1 VFADAAGNRN
11 DPEPPTSLTRR
22 LKLASIL
29 SRLRSLQSA
38 SNRRR
43 ASGVISAM
51 TSPEL
56 LRSRRKR
63 PASVREGRLVEG
75 VGKANSSTRPSPCPS
90 VHQHARSIIAVRRSS
105 LLDVW
110 KNFLC
115 RTGLV
120 YGDQCDPVLAIPAD
134 QQSRNANLLMC
145 TCTCIYIPSLA
156 SYRIT
161 SSTAVRSTKS
171 KQIDQINARR
181 VASR

>member
-1 VFADAAGNRN
+1 MAGFVSADATGNRS

-38 SNRRR
+38 SKRRR

-51 TSPEL
+51 TRPEI
-56 LRSRRKR
+56 LRSRRKW

-90 VHQHARSIIAVRRSS
+90 VHRHARSIIAVRRSS

-110 KNFLC
+110 SKFPMQYGPCLRRSMWSSTSDSSRSAVTEC
-115 RTGLV
+115 EFVDV
-120 YGDQCDPVLAIPAD
+120 Y
-134 QQSRNANLLMC
+134 S
-145 TCTCIYIPSLA
+145 YIPS
-156 SYRIT
+156 
-161 SSTAVRSTKS
+161 
-171 KQIDQINARR
+171 
-181 VASR
+181 

>member
-1 VFADAAGNRN
+1 MAGFVSADATGNRS

-38 SNRRR
+38 SKRRR

-51 TSPEL
+51 TRPEF
-56 LRSRRKR
+56 LRSRRKW
-63 PASVREGRLVEG
+63 PASVREGRLIEG
-75 VGKANSSTRPSPCPS
+75 VGKANSSTRPSPCPL
-90 VHQHARSIIAVRRSS
+90 VHQHARSIMAGRRSS

-120 YGDQCDPVLAIPAD
+120 YGDQCDPVLVIPAD
-134 QQSRNANLLMC
+134 QQLRNVSLLM
-145 TCTCIYIPSLA
+145 
-156 SYRIT
+156 
-161 SSTAVRSTKS
+161 
-171 KQIDQINARR
+171 
-181 VASR
+181 

>member
-1 VFADAAGNRN
+1 MVPSADSSPRLVYDRSPGRDWLAGWTGSWVRDTLGGIVFADAAGNRS
-11 DPEPPTSLTRR
+11 DREPPTSLTRR

-110 KNFLC
+110 KKFPMQHGPCL
-115 RTGLV
+115 R
-120 YGDQCDPVLAIPAD
+120 
-134 QQSRNANLLMC
+134 
-145 TCTCIYIPSLA
+145 
-156 SYRIT
+156 
-161 SSTAVRSTKS
+161 RSM
-171 KQIDQINARR
+171 
-181 VASR
+181 